1 MSYEVPGFIEGSD
14 HSLVEGT
21 FLRSSQVLLQLLYS
35 WHANDDSITM
45 LALEQQIDF
54 FFFFLKQFQVLMQ
67 PWQISLESFS
77 QQGTFSLEWWYIQRM
92 AAEVKV
98 GFSEP
103 YTVSR
108 AFRTTSTAWKWLFF
122 QYLIRK
128 SAFGGNSI
136 VTTQMIS
143 KNDCSFT
150 CLGRLWPS
158 CCRKISLQAGTNLC
172 LHNGI
177 FPSGGHLDSS
187 C

>member
-1 MSYEVPGFIEGSD
+1 MPMMTPSPCSFWNS
-14 HSLVEGT
+14 
-21 FLRSSQVLLQLLYS
+21 R
-35 WHANDDSITM
+35 
-45 LALEQQIDF
+45 F
-54 FFFFLKQFQVLMQ
+54 FFFKPFQVVMQ
-67 PWQISLESFS
+67 HKSALNRFHA

-98 GFSEP
+98 GFSEQ

-122 QYLIRK
+122 QYLTRK
-128 SAFGGNSI
+128 TAFGGNLI
-136 VTTQMIS
+136 VTAQMIS
-143 KNDCSFT
+143 KNVCSFT

-158 CCRKISLQAGTNLC
+158 CCRKISPQAGTNLC

-177 FPSGGHLDSS
+177 FLSGGHLESS